1 MNRLLLDDLIRTQDG
16 VISRRQVVSAGFDD
30 NFIERKIRRREWARV
45 HRGVFV
51 NHTGPLTWGQCA
63 WAAVLFYWPA
73 VLSHNSAVYPGNDSQ
88 GRAIHVAIEHPR
100 KPACRLPD
108 VEVHRLSGL
117 NSRAQWNLSPPRM
130 RLEEAVLDMCAAT
143 RSRLDALAT
152 ATDVCQRRRTTAR
165 RLLAALACRQRMRH
179 GQWLRRALADVAD
192 GALSVLE
199 HAYLNRVERAH
210 GLPRGHRQKPN
221 RSVDGATYRDV
232 DYEEFDLIVEL
243 DGRLWHEGLRQ
254 RAKDMERDLDA
265 AVDGRKSVRVSWA
278 QSVDTPCT
286 TAGKLGRLLQRRG
299 WQGSVHPC
307 GPDCALPGWLP
318 APDAGNQ
325 PDKDAS

>member
-1 MNRLLLDDLIRTQDG
+1 MNQLLLDDLIRTQDG

-51 NHTGPLTWGQCA
+51 NHTGPLTWWQCA
-63 WAAVLFYWPA
+63 WAAVLFYWPE
-73 VLSHNSAVYPGNDSQ
+73 VLSHDSAVYPGGTSQ
-88 GRAIHVAIEHPR
+88 ARVNHVAIEHPR

-130 RLEEAVLDMCAAT
+130 RLEEAVLDVCAAT

-165 RLLAALACRQRMRH
+165 RLLAALA
-179 GQWLRRALADVAD
+179 
-192 GALSVLE
+192 VLE
-199 HAYLNRVERAH
+199 NAYLNRVERAH
-210 GLPRGHRQKPN
+210 GLPRGRRQKPS
-221 RSVDGATYRDV
+221 RSADGVIYRDV
-232 DYEEFDLIVEL
+232 EYEEFDLIVEL
-243 DGRLWHEGLRQ
+243 DGRLWREGLRQ

-278 QSVDTPCT
+278 RSVDTP
-286 TAGKLGRLLQRRG
+286 
-299 WQGSVHPC
+299 
-307 GPDCALPGWLP
+307 
-318 APDAGNQ
+318 
-325 PDKDAS
+325 